1 MYFSLQYSSFDL
13 KPSDADQNRIDKLA
27 DKCRARQAGQGGKM
41 KKAFLLVSMILLS
54 SVMVFSGIQ
63 WTTSLKTVGKGKRN
77 NNDIAMTT
85 SAQGGDVKQVFEG
98 VANENPFYT
107 QDGYW
112 LYKNE
117 SGDIYVVNDAK
128 RNYMVM
134 NLDSLLQVTGA
145 LGQLVKITV
154 SGHTIDTQLLGSEDI
169 LGFNC
174 NHLKVTTEYTMKI
187 KVAFIKKTMKIREVK
202 EIWGTTKV
210 PGLNEIGEG
219 FRNKDFK
226 TGIADLDEMI
236 KKEMEQ
242 QKKIGFPLKVITQRT
257 EMNKKGKVKNESTTT
272 MTVTKIES
280 KNFPKTFFEVPAD
293 YDQVEMPGSKG
304 FGGLFK
310 KK

>member
-1 MYFSLQYSSFDL
+1 
-13 KPSDADQNRIDKLA
+13 
-27 DKCRARQAGQGGKM
+27 M
-41 KKAFLLVSMILLS
+41 KKAFLLTLMILLS
-54 SVMVFSGIQ
+54 SSMIFSGIQ
-63 WTTSLKTVGKGKRN
+63 WSTTLKTTGKGKGN

-85 SAQGGDVKQVFEG
+85 YAQGGDVKQMFEG
-98 VANENPFYT
+98 VSNENPFYN

-128 RNYMVM
+128 RNYMIM

-145 LGQLVKITV
+145 LGQLVDITV
-154 SGHTIDTQLLGSEDI
+154 SDHTIDAQPLGSEEVM
-169 LGFNC
+169 GYNC

-202 EIWGTTKV
+202 EVWGTTDI
-210 PGLNEIGEG
+210 PGFNEIGEG

-236 KKEMEQ
+236 QKEMEQ
-242 QKKIGFPLKVITQRT
+242 QKKIGFPLKVISQRT
-257 EMNKKGKVKNESTTT
+257 QMNKKGKVKNQTTTT
-272 MTVTKIES
+272 MTVTKVES
-280 KNFPKTFFEVPAD
+280 KDFPAATFEVPAD
-293 YDQVEMPGSKG
+293 YEQVEMPGSKG

-310 KK
+310 K